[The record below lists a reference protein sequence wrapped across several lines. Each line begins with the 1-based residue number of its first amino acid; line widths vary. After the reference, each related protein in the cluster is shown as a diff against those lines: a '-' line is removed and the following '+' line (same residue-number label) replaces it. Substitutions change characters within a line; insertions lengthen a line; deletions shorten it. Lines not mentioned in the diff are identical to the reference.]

1 MINYHKNQFRVPMA
15 KIMVSQVG
23 GRRQQTVPREAQKFL
38 RESRENWYEPPL
50 YILIAFVLF
59 FIFICIFGQ

>member
-1 MINYHKNQFRVPMA
+1 MA